1 MLSETRRCAAY
12 WPQEEGAGAARNA
25 SLVDTQM
32 VTDAA
37 TLSIGDNWGRSRL
50 TTAEYKQAR
59 ILSCY
64 KTQMNLDGLGRKQ
77 QTRPTLSVD
86 L

>member
-37 TLSIGDNWGRSRL
+37 TLSIGDDWGRSV
-50 TTAEYKQAR
+50 TTAEYEQAW

-64 KTQMNLDGLGRKQ
+64 RIQMTPDGLGRKQ
-77 QTRPTLSVD
+77 QMRPTFSVD